1 MHSKRAMEKNAEYE
15 KNLLQA
21 KVDSQAAIIE
31 SQNEKIAAL
40 EKKLDEAYS
49 RTQELAT
56 TVAKNSGSTTYV
68 TAPESTPSGKKV
80 IKVYATNFQLKIK
93 KVGGIFGERKF
104 FLLCL

>member
-1 MHSKRAMEKNAEYE
+1 MEKSAEYE

-21 KVDSQAAIIE
+21 KVDSQAAIIK

-68 TAPESTPSGKKV
+68 TAPESTPSGKK
-80 IKVYATNFQLKIK
+80 
-93 KVGGIFGERKF
+93 
-104 FLLCL
+104 